1 MFWEEFRTSGII
13 RSQQKRKYNAVMMQ
27 QFAVKKSNGV
37 ARARV
42 REQNALGRKTGQ
54 KHHGKWE
61 KMGQNQEEEKIG
73 RESEQSGK
81 KG

>member
-1 MFWEEFRTSGII
+1 
-13 RSQQKRKYNAVMMQ
+13 MMQ

-42 REQNALGRKTGQ
+42 RGQNALGRKTGQ

-81 KG
+81 KAEIKKGLLRAPLTGRAGYAEG